1 MPCQDDN
8 HIWDIFWIEN
18 KTTFESRLSK
28 EYLKEN
34 SDLGSISIC
43 RICNRISILDKIW
56 DLIKLIEPIQPKD

>member
-28 EYLKEN
+28 EYLRE
-34 SDLGSISIC
+34 STDLRSISIC
-43 RICNRISILDKIW
+43 RTCNRISIYDKIW
-56 DLIKLIEPIQPKD
+56 DLIKPTEPPQQKD